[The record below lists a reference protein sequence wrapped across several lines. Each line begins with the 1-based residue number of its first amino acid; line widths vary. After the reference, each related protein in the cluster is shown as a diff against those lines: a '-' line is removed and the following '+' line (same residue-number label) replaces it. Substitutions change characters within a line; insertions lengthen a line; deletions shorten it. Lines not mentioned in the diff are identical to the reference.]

1 MHEWTIVQSM
11 LQTALNEA
19 EKYHAS
25 RVVLLRVKLGEEDH
39 LEPSSLEFIFEALS
53 KGTIAEGASL
63 EIETVSGRE
72 SVLESI
78 EMEQGDDEGQ
88 NEAA

>member
-1 MHEWTIVQSM
+1 M

-19 EKYHAS
+19 EKYHAE
-25 RVVLLRVKLGEEDH
+25 RIVLLRVKLGEADH
-39 LEPSSLEFIFEALS
+39 LEPSSVEFCFEVLS

-63 EIETVSGRE
+63 EIEAVSGRE

-78 EMEQGDDEGQ
+78 EMEQQDDEGQ